1 MSLNKNELISQ
12 IHNGILVK
20 LVPSSIVGAG
30 VGVETLTE
38 IEDGEIVFAPK
49 EPCFVHWD
57 EIFNV
62 EDNIVNYIKKVCN
75 HNEHGFWIDCYV
87 NDIGA
92 AYFVNHSEDPNL
104 IHDRERDIYYSAR
117 KIHIGEELTCKYS
130 PDEID
135 WV

>member
-1 MSLNKNELISQ
+1 VSLNKNELINQ

-38 IEDGEIVFAPK
+38 IEHGEIVFAPK
-49 EPCFVHWD
+49 ETCFVHWD

-62 EDNIVNYIKKVCN
+62 EGNIVNYIKKVCN
-75 HNEHGFWIDCYV
+75 HNEYGFWIDCLV

-92 AYFVNHSEDPNL
+92 AYFVNHSEEPNL
-104 IHDRERDIYYSAR
+104 IHDRERDMYYASK
-117 KIHIGEELTCKYS
+117 KIEIGEELTCKYS

>member
-1 MSLNKNELISQ
+1 MSLNKNELINQ

-38 IEDGEIVFAPK
+38 IEHGEIVFAPK
-49 EPCFVHWD
+49 ETCFVHWD

-62 EDNIVNYIKKVCN
+62 EGNIVNYIKKVCN
-75 HNEHGFWIDCYV
+75 HNEYGFWIDCLV
-87 NDIGA
+87 NDIRA
-92 AYFVNHSEDPNL
+92 AYFVNHSEEPNL
-104 IHDRERDIYYSAR
+104 IHDRERDMYYAAK
-117 KIHIGEELTCKYS
+117 KIEIGEELTCKYS